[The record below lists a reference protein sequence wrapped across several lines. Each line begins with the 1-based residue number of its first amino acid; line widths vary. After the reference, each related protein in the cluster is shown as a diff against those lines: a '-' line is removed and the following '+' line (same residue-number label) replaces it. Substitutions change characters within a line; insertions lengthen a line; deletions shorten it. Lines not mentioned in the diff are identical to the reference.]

1 MFSNMRC
8 TWHYPADA
16 NMEHRA
22 TRGTVREIVDLEG
35 SLIANGPVTARPEV
49 TQLRSVQRPCG
60 VINRA
65 LPACG
70 LLHVSVYVL
79 SSVL

>member
-1 MFSNMRC
+1 MVSNMRC

-35 SLIANGPVTARPEV
+35 YRKWSGNGPS
-49 TQLRSVQRPCG
+49 RSS
-60 VINRA
+60 
-65 LPACG
+65 G

-79 SSVL
+79 YSVTVAFRHLSL